1 MTSGDHS
8 SMPRRRLASRRQF
21 LLGGAVAGVG
31 AAVAIGADQLLARP
45 AAPSSATPPA
55 AADAAAEQV
64 HGADIVMFHG
74 KHQAGID
81 TPPAAHATFLG
92 LDLREDV
99 DRDGLRRLM
108 RVLSDDAARL
118 TAGRAALADT
128 EPELGAAPARLT
140 VTFGFGPGLVTRAGG
155 AAPGW
160 LAPLPAF
167 GIDRLRPEY
176 SEGDLL
182 LIVSSDDAVTLAHA
196 TRMLLKDARS
206 FASVRWSQSG
216 FRRARGTEASGTTMR
231 NLFGQVD
238 GTSNLVPGTADFD
251 RLVWIDDGWLAGGTS
266 FVLRRIEMN
275 LDTWD
280 EVDRAGREQSM
291 GRFLD
296 SGAPLTG
303 TKEHDAPDFA
313 ATTSLGFPVIPD
325 FSHVR
330 RARSDN
336 PDERILRRAY
346 NYDEPPGGAA
356 VSRSGLLFGSFQAD
370 ISRQFTP
377 LQRRLDELDLL
388 NTWTTP
394 IGSAVFAIPPGCE
407 PGGYVGET
415 LLDA

>member
-1 MTSGDHS
+1 MTASDHS
-8 SMPRRRLASRRQF
+8 PTPRRRLASRRQF

-31 AAVAIGADQLLARP
+31 AAVAIGADQLMARP
-45 AAPSSATPPA
+45 AAPA
-55 AADAAAEQV
+55 AAPDTERV
-64 HGADIVMFHG
+64 HGGETVMFHG

-81 TPPAAHATFLG
+81 TPAQAHATFVA
-92 LDLREDV
+92 LDLREQV

-108 RVLSDDAARL
+108 RVLTDDAARL
-118 TAGRAALADT
+118 AGGRAALADT
-128 EPELGAAPARLT
+128 EPELTVAPARLT
-140 VTFGFGPGLVTRAGG
+140 VTFGFGPAFVARASG
-155 AAPGW
+155 AAPDW

-167 GIDRLRPEY
+167 SIDRLQAEY
-176 SEGDLL
+176 SDGDLL
-182 LIVSSDDAVTLAHA
+182 IIVASDDAVTLAHA

-216 FRRARGTEASGTTMR
+216 FRRSRGTEASGTTMR

-238 GTSNLVPGTADFD
+238 GTSNLTPGTADFD

-280 EVDRAGREQSM
+280 EVDRSGREQSM

-303 TKEHDAPDFA
+303 TKEHDEPDFE
-313 ATTSLGFPVIPD
+313 ATTSLGFPVIAD

-346 NYDEPPGGAA
+346 NYDEPPTGASI
-356 VSRSGLLFGSFQAD
+356 SRSGLLFGSFQAD
-370 ISRQFTP
+370 VSRQFTP

-407 PGGYVGET
+407 PGGYIGET
-415 LLDA
+415 LLEA

>member
-1 MTSGDHS
+1 MTTSDHS
-8 SMPRRRLASRRQF
+8 PTPRRRLASRRQF

-45 AAPSSATPPA
+45 PAAPPTAPV
-55 AADAAAEQV
+55 AEQL
-64 HGADIVMFHG
+64 HGSETVMFHG
-74 KHQAGID
+74 KHQAGIE
-81 TPPAAHATFLG
+81 TPAQAHATFIA
-92 LDLREDV
+92 LDLREHV

-108 RVLSDDAARL
+108 RVLTDDAVRL

-128 EPELGAAPARLT
+128 EPELTVAPARLT
-140 VTFGFGPGLVTRAGG
+140 VTFGFGPTFVARTAGT
-155 AAPGW
+155 APDW

-167 GIDRLRPEY
+167 SIDRLQPEF
-176 SEGDLL
+176 SDGDLL
-182 LIVSSDDAVTLAHA
+182 LMVASDDAVTLAHA

-206 FASVRWSQSG
+206 FTSVRWSQSG
-216 FRRARGTEASGTTMR
+216 FRRSRGTEASGTTMR

-238 GTSNLVPGTADFD
+238 GTSNLAPGTADFD

-303 TKEHDAPDFA
+303 TKEHDEPDFE

-346 NYDEPPGGAA
+346 NYDDAPIGESI
-356 VSRSGLLFGSFQAD
+356 SRSGLLFGSFQAD
-370 ISRQFTP
+370 VSRQFTP

-407 PGGYVGET
+407 PDGYIGET
-415 LLDA
+415 LLEA